1 MNQPSMSGHLR
12 SSITSIKWFENN
24 GGRAIR
30 RDVFGRVF
38 RIFSRIHWTCSHIK
52 ESVQTRVDLEK
63 VNRYGKPMGQR
74 FGQACFLVML
84 MLLTPLS
91 GCFGQQDGEF
101 GSTDDVVITP
111 AVLTGGVFQGLT
123 IAAEADLSVYV
134 PYLMLNSDTGFV
146 QNSTVV
152 DLKAGESALL
162 TVLAPPR
169 TDTAVIMLGEYG
181 RENWPVRT
189 IEESWRTWIQRDGHE
204 RSDNP
209 GIQRVPATNGTL
221 DAVLPSNSSGG
232 PVLAVRL
239 PIERPMAPA
248 YAEAEGGRHST
259 GVVNG
264 RTTFNFLSSLSD
276 TTSDPTDVVDGAL
289 GYLDRWAGQGNA
301 AYEDAAL
308 HLIQTMENFGL
319 EVITQRFTYDSL
331 MTGAQNP
338 EAYNI
343 CGYRYGEVDPDKWMV
358 FGAHFDI
365 APPVNGAVLDP
376 HVFGR
381 TYGTRVG
388 AYDNT
393 AGTSM
398 VLTVA
403 EAMANYKT
411 RNTMVFCLWSGEEG
425 GKRGSDFWTDEWVK
439 NENPDV
445 EVTNY
450 VNLDMA
456 GVNWPGGGGAP
467 CGGNHGPDGGCDPQP
482 EVDPDGYPKDEEV
495 WPMRVYIGPSLDHD
509 IMNQPGMVGL
519 AMWIGSDAIG
529 VEEQM
534 SALIGTDLPADTW
547 KVDDWM
553 AKDRP
558 EIIVYEDTTARS
570 DHATFQD
577 NLGTVTM
584 GFGGLVDGYWCYHQ
598 TCDTLDEM
606 IDWMDTTGKDYG
618 EEQSGTSNL
627 VDALDTIT
635 WWATY
640 SFFHLDENP
649 VRNAYL

>member
-1 MNQPSMSGHLR
+1 MAG
-12 SSITSIKWFENN
+12 
-24 GGRAIR
+24 
-30 RDVFGRVF
+30 
-38 RIFSRIHWTCSHIK
+38 
-52 ESVQTRVDLEK
+52 
-63 VNRYGKPMGQR
+63 
-74 FGQACFLVML
+74 FLA
-84 MLLTPLS
+84 LLFCLAPLS
-91 GCFGQQDGEF
+91 GCFGENVDSTISEGDVTITPEIWIGGEF
-101 GSTDDVVITP
+101 QAI
-111 AVLTGGVFQGLT
+111 T
-123 IAAEADLSVYV
+123 IAAKSDLSAFV
-134 PYLMLNSDTGFV
+134 PYLMLNPENGFV

-152 DLKAGESALL
+152 DIKAGKSVQL

-169 TDTAVIMLGEYG
+169 TDTAVVLIGEYG
-181 RENWPVRT
+181 REDWPIRDLT
-189 IEESWRTWIQRDGHE
+189 ESWKVWYARDGFS
-204 RSDNP
+204 RDDNQ
-209 GIQRVPATNGTL
+209 GIGRVSSNTSL
-221 DAVLPSNSSGG
+221 DAVLPSTDNGG
-232 PVLAVRL
+232 EVIAIRL
-239 PIERPMAPA
+239 GIDRPFAAA
-248 YAEAEGGRHST
+248 YSEPEGGRHSM
-259 GVVNG
+259 GLVDG
-264 RTTFNFLSSLSD
+264 RTVLNYINVMSD
-276 TTSDPTDVVDGAL
+276 ETPDPLDLADGAV

-301 AYEDAAL
+301 AYEDGAQY
-308 HLIQTMENFGL
+308 LIKELEGFGL
-319 EVITQRFTYDSL
+319 EVINQRFVYDSVN
-331 MTGAQNP
+331 TGQQNP

-343 CGYRYGEVDPDKWMV
+343 CGYRFGEVNPDKWMV

-365 APPVNGAVLDP
+365 APPVNGGMISP
-376 HVFGR
+376 HLIGER

-403 EAMANYKT
+403 ESMAGYST

-425 GKRGSDFWTDEWVK
+425 GKRGSDYWTEEWVK
-439 NENPDV
+439 EDNPNV

-467 CGGNHGPDGGCDPQP
+467 CGGNHGGGEPNCDPDPQI
-482 EVDPDGYPKDEEV
+482 DPDGYPKDEEV

-509 IMNQPGMVGL
+509 VMNQPGMVNL
-519 AMWIGSDAIG
+519 ALWIGSDAIG

-534 SALIGTDLPADTW
+534 STLIGTGYDSSTW
-547 KVDDWM
+547 KVDDWL

-570 DHATFQD
+570 DHASFQD

-598 TCDTLDEM
+598 TCDTVDEM

-618 EEQSGTSNL
+618 EERSGTSNL

-649 VRNAYL
+649 VRSEYLE

>member
-1 MNQPSMSGHLR
+1 LMMNP
-12 SSITSIKWFENN
+12 
-24 GGRAIR
+24 
-30 RDVFGRVF
+30 
-38 RIFSRIHWTCSHIK
+38 
-52 ESVQTRVDLEK
+52 
-63 VNRYGKPMGQR
+63 
-74 FGQACFLVML
+74 
-84 MLLTPLS
+84 
-91 GCFGQQDGEF
+91 
-101 GSTDDVVITP
+101 
-111 AVLTGGVFQGLT
+111 
-123 IAAEADLSVYV
+123 
-134 PYLMLNSDTGFV
+134 DTGFV

-152 DLKAGESALL
+152 DLKAGESVLL

-169 TDTAVIMLGEYG
+169 TDTAVVLLGDYG
-181 RENWPVRT
+181 RENWPIRDLN
-189 IEESWRTWIQRDGHE
+189 ESWKTWWE
-204 RSDNP
+204 RGGYDDKSSQ
-209 GIQRVPATNGTL
+209 GITRIVGNNGTL
-221 DAVLPSNSSGG
+221 DTVQTSNSNGG
-232 PVLAVRL
+232 AVT
-239 PIERPMAPA
+239 PILLSVMRPEAPGFS
-248 YAEAEGGRHST
+248 EAEGSRHST
-259 GVVNG
+259 GMVDG
-264 RTTFNFLSSLSD
+264 RTVFNYINVISD
-276 TTSDPTDVVDGAL
+276 ETPDPTDLADGAV

-301 AYEDAAL
+301 AYEDAAQY
-308 HLIQTMENFGL
+308 LIQTMENFGL
-319 EVITQRFTYDSL
+319 EVITQRFVYDSL
-331 MTGAQNP
+331 MTGSQNP

-343 CGYRYGEVDPDKWMV
+343 CGYRWGEVDRDKWMV

-365 APPVNGAVLDP
+365 APPINGGMLDP
-376 HVFGR
+376 HIFGR

-403 EAMANYKT
+403 EAMADHST

-425 GKRGSDFWTDEWVK
+425 GKRGSDFWTDYWVK
-439 NENPDV
+439 EDNPNV

-467 CGGNHGPDGGCDPQP
+467 CGDGHGGGEGNCDPEPQ
-482 EVDPDGYPKDEEV
+482 VDPDGYPKDEEV

-509 IMNQPGMVGL
+509 VMNQPGMVGL

-534 SALIGTDLPADTW
+534 SPLLGEGYDAETW

-598 TCDTLDEM
+598 TCDTVDEM

-640 SFFHLDENP
+640 SFFHLDEDP
-649 VRNAYL
+649 IRNAYLDE

>member
-1 MNQPSMSGHLR
+1 MAGAR
-12 SSITSIKWFENN
+12 GI
-24 GGRAIR
+24 
-30 RDVFGRVF
+30 
-38 RIFSRIHWTCSHIK
+38 
-52 ESVQTRVDLEK
+52 
-63 VNRYGKPMGQR
+63 
-74 FGQACFLVML
+74 QALTLVLIMV
-84 MLLTPLS
+84 MAPLA
-91 GCFGQQDGEF
+91 GCFGENDEDGVVKS
-101 GSTDDVVITP
+101 GDVTITP
-111 AVLTGGVFQGLT
+111 VTLIGGVFQGLT
-123 IAAEADLSVYV
+123 ISAEQDLSAFI
-134 PYLMLNSDTGFV
+134 PYLIKNQESGFI
-146 QNSTVV
+146 QNSTVL
-152 DLKAGESALL
+152 DLRAGDSVLL
-162 TVLAPPR
+162 NVLAPPR
-169 TDTAVIMLGEYG
+169 TDTAVVLLGDYG
-181 RENWPVRT
+181 RENWPIRS
-189 IEESWRTWIQRDGHE
+189 IDESWKTWYD
-204 RSDNP
+204 RSGFEGDDAL
-209 GIQRVPATNGTL
+209 GIMRVPGVNGTL
-221 DAVLPSNSSGG
+221 DTVVPSNTSSSG
-232 PVLAVRL
+232 VLAVR
-239 PIERPMAPA
+239 IAVERPMAAA
-248 YAEAEGGRHST
+248 YGEADGGRHST
-259 GVVNG
+259 GLVDGLNV
-264 RTTFNFLSSLSD
+264 FNYISHMSD
-276 TTSDPTDVVDGAL
+276 ETADPTDAADGAV

-301 AYEDAAL
+301 AYEDAAQY
-308 HLIQTMENFGL
+308 LIGNLESFGL
-319 EVITQRFTYDSL
+319 EVIVQRFTYDSL

-343 CGYRYGEVDPDKWMV
+343 CGYRFGDVNPDEWMV

-365 APPVNGAVLDP
+365 APPVNGGMLDP
-376 HVFGR
+376 HIFGR

-393 AGTSM
+393 AGTAM

-403 EAMANYKT
+403 EAMANFDT

-425 GKRGSDFWTDEWVK
+425 GKRGSDFWTDYWVK
-439 NENPDV
+439 EDNPNV

-467 CGGNHGPDGGCDPQP
+467 CGNGHGGGDAGCDPQP
-482 EVDPDGYPKDEEV
+482 EIDPDGYPKDEEV

-509 IMNQPGMVGL
+509 VMNQPGMVGL

-534 SALIGTDLPADTW
+534 APLLGAGHSAETW

-598 TCDTLDEM
+598 TCDTVDEM
-606 IDWMDTTGKDYG
+606 VDWMDTTGKDYG

-640 SFFHLDENP
+640 SFFHLDEEP
-649 VRNAYL
+649 VLNAYL

>member
-1 MNQPSMSGHLR
+1 MIHQIIAAL
-12 SSITSIKWFENN
+12 
-24 GGRAIR
+24 R
-30 RDVFGRVF
+30 RDCVHGG
-38 RIFSRIHWTCSHIK
+38 
-52 ESVQTRVDLEK
+52 D
-63 VNRYGKPMGQR
+63 MQR
-74 FGQACFLVML
+74 SLTAGFLV
-84 MLLTPLS
+84 LLFCLAPLS
-91 GCFGQQDGEF
+91 GCFGEDNDN
-101 GSTDDVVITP
+101 SLKSDDITITP
-111 AVLTGGVFQGLT
+111 GILRGGEFQGLT
-123 IAAEADLSVYV
+123 IAADSDMSAFV
-134 PYLMLNSDTGFV
+134 PYLIMNPENGFV
-146 QNSTVV
+146 QNSTVI
-152 DLKAGESALL
+152 DLEAGESVLL
-162 TVLAPPR
+162 TILAPPR
-169 TDTAVIMLGEYG
+169 TDTAVIMVGEIG
-181 RENWPVRT
+181 RENWPIR
-189 IEESWRTWIQRDGHE
+189 ELDESWRTWYARDGHE
-204 RSDNP
+204 RDDNQ
-209 GIQRVPATNGTL
+209 GI
-221 DAVLPSNSSGG
+221 
-232 PVLAVRL
+232 VRL
-239 PIERPMAPA
+239 SGDTIDTVEPSTSNGGSVIAVTIPIERPMAA
-248 YAEAEGGRHST
+248 AFSDADGGRHST

-264 RTTFNFLSSLSD
+264 RTTYDYLSMLSD
-276 TTSDPTDVVDGAL
+276 ESTDPTDLADGAI

-301 AYEDAAL
+301 AYEDAAQY
-308 HLIQTMENFGL
+308 LIQTLDSFGL
-319 EVITQRFTYDSL
+319 EVITQRFVYDSTE
-331 MTGAQNP
+331 TGAQNP
-338 EAYNI
+338 EAYNV
-343 CGYRYGEVDPDKWMV
+343 CGYRFGEIDPDKWMV

-365 APPVNGAVLDP
+365 APPVNGGLLDP
-376 HVFGR
+376 HIFGR

-403 EAMANYKT
+403 EAMAGYKT

-425 GKRGSDFWTDEWVK
+425 GKRGSDYWTDEWVK
-439 NENPDV
+439 EDNPNV

-467 CGGNHGPDGGCDPQP
+467 CGNGHGGGEGNCDPNP
-482 EVDPDGYPKDEEV
+482 AVDPDGYPKDEEV
-495 WPMRVYIGPSLDHD
+495 WPMRVYIGPSVDHD
-509 IMNQPGMVGL
+509 VMNQPGMVNL

-534 SALIGTDLPADTW
+534 APLIGEGHSAETW
-547 KVDDWM
+547 KVDDWL

-606 IDWMDTTGKDYG
+606 EDWMDTTGKDYG
-618 EEQSGTSNL
+618 EEHSGTSNL

-649 VRNAYL
+649 VRNSYLEE

>member
-1 MNQPSMSGHLR
+1 MM
-12 SSITSIKWFENN
+12 
-24 GGRAIR
+24 
-30 RDVFGRVF
+30 RD
-38 RIFSRIHWTCSHIK
+38 
-52 ESVQTRVDLEK
+52 
-63 VNRYGKPMGQR
+63 R
-74 FGQACFLVML
+74 FLQALFLVCIMVL
-84 MLLTPLS
+84 MPIS
-91 GCFGQQDGEF
+91 GCFGEQNDTGPASE
-101 GSTDDVVITP
+101 GDVVVTP
-111 AVLTGGVFQGLT
+111 MVWTGGVFQGIT
-123 IAAEADLSVYV
+123 IAAETDLSAFV
-134 PYLMLNSDTGFV
+134 PYLVQNEEEGFI

-152 DLKAGESALL
+152 DIKAGESVLL
-162 TVLAPPR
+162 SVLAPPR
-169 TDTAVIMLGEYG
+169 TDTALIMIGDYG
-181 RENWPVRT
+181 RENWPIRT
-189 IEESWRTWIQRDGHE
+189 LEESWRTWYQRDGYD
-204 RSDNP
+204 SGDND
-209 GIQRVPATNGTL
+209 GIVRIQGSNGSI
-221 DAVLPSNSSGG
+221 DAVQPANESGG
-232 PVLAVRL
+232 PVIALRIPV
-239 PIERPMAPA
+239 ERPMAAA
-248 YAEAEGGRHST
+248 YGEADGGRHST
-259 GVVNG
+259 G
-264 RTTFNFLSSLSD
+264 L
-276 TTSDPTDVVDGAL
+276 VDGLNVFNYINHMSDETPDLTDAADGAV

-301 AYEDAAL
+301 AYEDAAQY
-308 HLIQTMENFGL
+308 LIGNLESFGL

-343 CGYRYGEVDPDKWMV
+343 CGYRFGEVDPNKWMV

-365 APPVNGAVLDP
+365 APPVNGGMLDP
-376 HVFGR
+376 HIFGR

-393 AGTSM
+393 AGTGM

-403 EAMANYKT
+403 EAMANFNT

-425 GKRGSDFWTDEWVK
+425 GKRGSDFWTDYWVK
-439 NENPDV
+439 EDNPDV

-467 CGGNHGPDGGCDPQP
+467 CGGNHGGGDGGCDPQP
-482 EVDPDGYPKDEEV
+482 AVDPDGYPKDEEV

-509 IMNQPGMVGL
+509 VMNQPGMVGL

-534 SALIGTDLPADTW
+534 SMLIGTDLPADTW

-553 AKDRP
+553 NKDRP

-598 TCDTLDEM
+598 TCDTVDEM
-606 IDWMDTTGKDYG
+606 LDWMDTTGKDYG
-618 EEQSGTSNL
+618 EERSGKSNL